1 MMTIVTTIAGV
12 KEMTI
17 VMTIAEATAE
27 DVHRIHVMIVTTVAA
42 AVACQEM
49 TMMMIVVAEVEE
61 VMVADGLATVKVI
74 AVQPEMAVVE
84 AAEEEAVMMM
94 TAMTTEVP
102 AAAVHHAMM
111 MIAETVTAEVV
122 VVADG
127 SVIRKDILKQLKEAG
142 KSAVHPA
149 EVDLT
154 VAVQHAAVTTMM
166 MTVVV
171 VDVVEAA
178 TVAAVTDVAGLEIPG
193 AMLKQLKE
201 VGKTGADP
209 YFKSGK
215 PGLKK
220 PGFFVPENY

>member
-27 DVHRIHVMIVTTVAA
+27 DVHRIHVMIVMTVAA
-42 AVACQEM
+42 AAACQEM
-49 TMMMIVVAEVEE
+49 TMMMIVAAEVEE

-74 AVQPEMAVVE
+74 AVQLEIAVAE
-84 AAEEEAVMMM
+84 AAGEEAVMMM
-94 TAMTTEVP
+94 TVMMTEVP
-102 AAAVHHAMM
+102 AAVVLPAMM
-111 MIAETVTAEVV
+111 TIVVTAEVV
-122 VVADG
+122 AVG
-127 SVIRKDILKQLKEAG
+127 SVIRKAILKLPKGAG

-154 VAVQHAAVTTMM
+154 AAVQHAAVTTMM

-171 VDVVEAA
+171 VDVVVVA

-215 PGLKK
+215 PGLKET
-220 PGFFVPENY
+220 GFFCA